1 MNYSNQQ
8 LILII
13 EDNVT
18 YSRMLQV
25 RLESVGYRVIAASD
39 GLQGLNLAQKEKPD
53 LIILDLMLPEMDG
66 HQVSRLIKFNSKLK
80 DIPLVILTCK
90 NMAKDVELAI
100 ENHVDA
106 FIVKGTKTE
115 ILLNAM
121 ERLLRKRKKRE

>member
-1 MNYSNQQ
+1 MNHSNQKR
-8 LILII
+8 ILII

-18 YSRMLQV
+18 YSRMLQI
-25 RLESVGYRVIAASD
+25 RLESTGYRVVVASD
-39 GLQGLNLAQKEKPD
+39 GLQGLNLAQKERPD

-66 HQVSRLIKFNSKLK
+66 HKVSRLIKFDSKMK
-80 DIPLVILTCK
+80 NIPIVILTCK

-115 ILLNAM
+115 ILLNVV
-121 ERLLRKRKKRE
+121 EKLLRKRKET